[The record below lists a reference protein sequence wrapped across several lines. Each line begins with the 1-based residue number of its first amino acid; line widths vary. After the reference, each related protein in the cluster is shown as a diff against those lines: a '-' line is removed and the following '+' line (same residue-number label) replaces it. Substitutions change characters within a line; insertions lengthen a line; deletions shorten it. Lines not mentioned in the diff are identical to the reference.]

1 MTDGGKPG
9 YVDLSVEEDETVEE
23 TCTSSDADST
33 VEVLEKSIDEV
44 VMDESSPARAKVVQ
58 DKEGTSKD
66 GVDGALR
73 KRKSGVE
80 EGLLLEEGMEVMSIE
95 EVVCPSSVKKLLE
108 KPGINSSCHILRK

>member
-1 MTDGGKPG
+1 MEVLDP
-9 YVDLSVEEDETVEE
+9 EDETVEE

-95 EVVCPSSVKKLLE
+95 EDVCPSSVKKLLE
-108 KPGINSSCHILRK
+108 KPGINSSCRIVWIPF

>member
-1 MTDGGKPG
+1 M
-9 YVDLSVEEDETVEE
+9 EEDETVEE

-95 EVVCPSSVKKLLE
+95 EVECPSPVK
-108 KPGINSSCHILRK
+108 KPGIISSMSHCLDHILRK